1 MLLLLGLAPAISVAP
16 PAEARAATT
25 ATVRIERPVAVGGEQ
40 WERLPRSSRS
50 EIVVRDEQGRPV
62 LVRVVELQ

>member
-1 MLLLLGLAPAISVAP
+1 MLLLLGLAPAISAAP
-16 PAEARAATT
+16 PASARAITT
-25 ATVRIERPVAVGGEQ
+25 ATVRIERPVTVGRERWEQ
-40 WERLPRSSRS
+40 LPRSSRS